1 MSLVVAS
8 CDIGAPPSAVWAVV
22 MDPNR
27 LGEWVTIHN
36 RLLEAEEGSP
46 HPGYKMRQRL
56 HVRGVRLDVAWEL
69 VECRE
74 PELAVWEGRGPA
86 RSRARSEYRLESVN
100 GGTHFDY
107 RNEFHAPLGVIGSL
121 ASRALVGGI
130 PEREAT
136 LTLARLKSLL
146 EQA

>member
-8 CDIGAPPSAVWAVV
+8 CDIAAPAPVVWALV
-22 MDPNR
+22 MDPRR

-36 RLLEAEEGSP
+36 RLLSADEGAP
-46 HPGYKMRQRL
+46 REGYKMRQRL
-56 HVRGVRLDVAWEL
+56 HLRGVRLDVEWEL

-74 PELAVWEGRGPA
+74 PELAIWEGRGPA
-86 RSRARSEYRLESVN
+86 RSRAHSEYRLESVN
-100 GGTHFDY
+100 DSTHFDY

-130 PEREAT
+130 PQREAT
-136 LTLARLKSLL
+136 LTLERLKSLL

>member
-1 MSLVVAS
+1 VSLVVAS

-46 HPGYKMRQRL
+46 HPGYKMRKRL